1 MHIEKRRRGTKVQ
14 YYLAHSYRKGGKVMK
29 MRAYLGDDLSD
40 AQVEKKRKAAEE
52 KIRTRLLGAR
62 FIRDPYRTVLSPE
75 ELEELGAL
83 ESKGRIKLIHLSE
96 EDWLK
101 FSEVFTYS
109 TNAIEGSSVTGKEVA
124 DILER
129 DKWPEKPKEEI
140 SETYG
145 VAEAVAYVRKTKE
158 HVSLELM
165 KELHRIVFRNSKRF
179 AGRFRELGREVAV
192 VDAFGNVVHR
202 GAPSSQVA
210 SLLKELVAWY
220 RKNRKTYSPL
230 VLAAIVH
237 NQFEN
242 IHPFEDGNGRVGR
255 LLLINVLI
263 KHGFPPLNIE
273 MKNRREYYAALQAYE
288 KEQNLRPTVELMLK
302 EYKRVKK
309 GLKRRM

>member
-1 MHIEKRRRGTKVQ
+1 MHIEKRRKGGKVQ

-52 KIRTRLLGAR
+52 KVMARVLGTRV
-62 FIRDPYRTVLSPE
+62 IRDPYRMALSPE
-75 ELEELGAL
+75 ELKELGAL
-83 ESKGRIKLIHLSE
+83 ESKGRIRLIHLSE
-96 EDWLK
+96 EEWLR
-101 FSEVFTYS
+101 FSEAFTYS

-129 DKWPEKPKEEI
+129 NKWPEKPKEEI

-179 AGRFRELGREVAV
+179 AGRFRGLGSEVAV

-230 VLAAIVH
+230 VLAAVVH

-255 LLLINVLI
+255 LLLINILI

-288 KEQNLRPTVELMLK
+288 KEQNLRPTVELMLR
-302 EYKRVKK
+302 EYRMIRK